1 VSCNNVELAD
11 IFEAHADEYF
21 KKYPASFEQQK
32 VVRDILQC
40 RSAALGGHLYRCN
53 ACGHEDQ
60 SYNSCR
66 NRHCPKC
73 QGSKSADWV
82 EARKKELLPVQYFHT
97 VFTLPDEFHDL
108 VLRNKKLLYKLLFQA
123 VSKTLLQIGRNNLA
137 CEIGFFAVLHTWGQT
152 LTLHPHI
159 HCVIPGCGVTQ
170 NGKVRY
176 FKNNYF
182 VSDRILSSV
191 FRGKFLELLRRAF
204 KREKKELSDTLIQK
218 SRSKSWVVKT
228 QASFS
233 HPEPVIK
240 YLARYVNKIALTN
253 SRILSLKNGQVTFRY
268 QDYHDGSKL
277 KTMTLSAV
285 EFIRRFLQHVLPKA
299 FMRIRYFGFL
309 TACKRKNLLARMRL
323 ALIMQFR
330 KLKNERSSFLHRNLC
345 QRCKLGIMTLAGKI
359 LPLKAKKSHPPPP
372 VRAPLAA

>member
-1 VSCNNVELAD
+1 MSCNNVELAD